1 MDPSASITL
10 DDSHWPLLV
19 MKFVGEPSL
28 QQQEAHFARVS
39 TYLRRDEQ
47 FVAILDT
54 RQERMMTAEHRR
66 RLAEFLREHDAL
78 LRTQVLGC
86 ATVITSPIMQLAASI
101 VLHLKPLPFPYF
113 TTRSLSEAATWAAT
127 RLEGTGLL
135 HLAERVRLHYGPPTS
150 AHTTR

>member
-1 MDPSASITL
+1 MDSSASITI

-19 MKFVGEPSL
+19 MTFVGEPTL
-28 QQQEAHFARVS
+28 QQQEAHLARVS

-47 FVAILDT
+47 FVSILDT
-54 RQERMMTAEHRR
+54 RRERMMTAEHRR
-66 RLAEFLREHDAL
+66 RLAEFLKEHDAL

-86 ATVITSPIMQLAASI
+86 ASVITSPIMQLAASI

-113 TTRSLSEAATWAAT
+113 TTRSLPEAGLWAAT

-135 HLAERVRLHYGPPTS
+135 HLAERIRRHYGPRAES
-150 AHTTR
+150 CIG

>member
-1 MDPSASITL
+1 MARAVTPASSSITL

-19 MKFVGEPSL
+19 MTFVGEPSL
-28 QQQEAHFARVS
+28 HQQAEHLARLS

-47 FVAILDT
+47 FISILDT

-86 ATVITSPIMQLAASI
+86 ASIITSPVMQLAASI
-101 VLHLKPLPFPYF
+101 VLHLKPLPFPYVA
-113 TTRSLSEAATWAAT
+113 TRSLSEAAMWAAV

-135 HLAERVRLHYGPPTS
+135 HLAERVRLHYSP
-150 AHTTR
+150 R